1 MTSYINITHDKS
13 APDPDLSG
21 LTPYRSS
28 DKLTRYFCSTCGT
41 HMYLEYRSD
50 GHFEA
55 ATGTLQVDSTEGII
69 EYKSCMWIEDTKD
82 GGASDW
88 LLSREGNELQRWR
101 QEAEESEEL
110 RIDHFNTF
118 SEVSPAKK
126 PVYAHC
132 HCNGVKFWISPP
144 NTASETARSDY
155 SDLIIPYHLGQD
167 ASTSTP
173 WWLCDKGTRF
183 LAGTCAC
190 LSCRS
195 ASGFDITFWAFI
207 PTANIFIDSKLTQ
220 PFPTDSVGHL
230 DERLSTLKTYSSSES
245 VRRAFCGKCGANV
258 FWDGG
263 KEKGRFG
270 LIDVAVGLLAAD
282 TGARAEELL
291 AWWTKRVSF
300 EEFAVNKSLVRTL
313 GEGLKDWGKRKDSAG
328 APGNN

>member
-1 MTSYINITHDKS
+1 MSTSRALTVACSCGSATHTFTTPISHLPLASHLCSCDTSRRISGSLLTSYINITHDKS
-13 APDPDLSG
+13 APKPDLSG

-41 HMYLEYRSD
+41 H
-50 GHFEA
+50 
-55 ATGTLQVDSTEGII
+55 I
-69 EYKSCMWIEDTKD
+69 
-82 GGASDW
+82 
-88 LLSREGNELQRWR
+88 
-101 QEAEESEEL
+101 
-110 RIDHFNTF
+110 
-118 SEVSPAKK
+118 PAKT

-144 NTASETARSDY
+144 NAASETARSDY
-155 SDLIIPYHLGQD
+155 ADLIIPYHLGQD

-173 WWLCDKGTRF
+173 WWLCDEGTRF

-190 LSCRS
+190 LSCRR

-207 PTANIFIDSKLTQ
+207 PTANIFSDSNLTQ

-230 DERLSTLKTYSSSES
+230 DEHLSTLKTYSSSEG
-245 VRRAFCGKCGANV
+245 VRRTFCGKCGANV

-263 KEKGRFG
+263 KERGRFG
-270 LIDVAVGLLAAD
+270 LVDVAVGLLAAD

-313 GEGLKDWGKRKDSAG
+313 GEGLKDWGKRKGSTGAAG
-328 APGNN
+328 TD